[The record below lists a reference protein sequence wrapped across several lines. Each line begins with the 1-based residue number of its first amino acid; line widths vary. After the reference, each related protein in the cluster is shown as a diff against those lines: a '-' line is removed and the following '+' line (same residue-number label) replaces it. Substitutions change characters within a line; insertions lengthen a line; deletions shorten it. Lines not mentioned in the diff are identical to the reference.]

1 VTVWRPDISQSH
13 GPKYLAIVEAID
25 ADIAK
30 GALATGTR
38 LPTHRDLAWTLGV
51 TVGTVSRAYAEAERR
66 GLVAGH
72 VGRGTFVQEP
82 SGAMADKQLFVTEDD
97 GPAGPVNFSFNY
109 PVPGEEIA
117 AIGPT
122 LAALSSDPA
131 LGALIGYQSHAG
143 LDRHREAGAVWLKRC
158 GLEVDPSRIVIT
170 AGAHNAMMVAMTAL
184 TRPGGRIVTDELTY
198 PGIQPLAHIFNAK
211 LEPLAM
217 DRDGIRPDALETACR
232 QGEVQMLY
240 TVPTLQNPTNI
251 IMPSGR
257 RAEIAAVARRYTVP
271 ILEDDIFG
279 PLTEDTPPPICSL
292 APELGYYIGSI
303 AKALAPGLRI
313 AYMAGPAQATT
324 ELTRAVRVSC
334 WMASPLTAEI
344 AARWICEGTADRIL
358 ESRRLEGER
367 RRRFAL
373 SLFPEAEKD
382 CPKGAMHIWL
392 RLPEPWRSSDFV
404 AEAKRRGVLVTPPEA
419 FVVGRGIPP
428 HAVRICLGPPRTWEQ
443 FEKGLRVL
451 AELVRDRPVSAQDI
465 V

>member
-1 VTVWRPDISQSH
+1 MTAWRPDLSETH

-25 ADIAK
+25 ADIAA

-38 LPTHRDLAWTLGV
+38 LPTHRDLAWSLGV

-82 SGAMADKQLFVTEDD
+82 SSALAEKQLFVTEGDE
-97 GPAGPVNFSFNY
+97 PAGPINFSFNY

-122 LAALSSDPA
+122 LASMATDPS

-143 LDRHREAGAVWLKRC
+143 LPRHREAGAVWLGRC
-158 GLEVDPSRIVIT
+158 GLDVEPDRVVIT
-170 AGAHNAMMVAMTAL
+170 AGAHNAMMVALTAL

-198 PGIQPLAHIFNAK
+198 PGIQPLARIFNVK

-217 DRDGIRPDALETACR
+217 DHDGIRPDALEAACR
-232 QGEVQMLY
+232 QGDVQVLY
-240 TVPTLQNPTNI
+240 TVPTLQNPTNV
-251 IMPSGR
+251 IMSSAR
-257 RAEIAAVARRYTVP
+257 RAEIAALARRFGVP

-279 PLTEDTPPPICSL
+279 PMTEDAPPPISNL
-292 APELGYYIGSI
+292 VPELGYYIGSVS
-303 AKALAPGLRI
+303 KALAPGLRI
-313 AYMAGPAQATT
+313 AYMAGPPQATT

-344 AARWICEGTADRIL
+344 AARWIMDGTADRIL
-358 ESRRLEGER
+358 ESRRAEGER

-373 SLFPEAEKD
+373 TLFPDAEKD
-382 CPKGAMHIWL
+382 CPKGAMHLWL

-404 AEAKRRGVLVTPPEA
+404 VEAKRRGVLVTPPEA
-419 FVVGRGIPP
+419 FVVGRGVPP
-428 HAVRICLGPPRTWEQ
+428 HAIRICLGPPRTWEK
-443 FEKGLRVL
+443 FEKGLRIL
-451 AELVRDRPVSAQDI
+451 ADLARDRPVAAQEI